1 MPKTRLTNEGLVL
14 TNDAGVSVTIKAEH
28 AATTDSYVRPPA
40 ADGTISTSSG
50 GGGGGSASTTVTKAS
65 GQLLSTMSLLDDTL
79 IVSVA
84 EAGTYRITGNIRS
97 DFPSGVTQTSWRLVP
112 SGVTVTR
119 VTGAVFRDSGSPKIA
134 VKDATGADAFAGIAD
149 ASSTDGESLFDT
161 QTFFDV
167 LVTVTG
173 TGTLTVTYGYDNE
186 NPDPTI
192 QAGSSI
198 TYSLV
203 S

>member
-1 MPKTRLTNEGLVL
+1 MAKTRLTDEGLVL
-14 TNDAGVSVTIKAEH
+14 TNDNGVDVMIKANH
-28 AATTDSYVRPPA
+28 DATSDTYVKPPA
-40 ADGTISTSSG
+40 SDGTISTGSG
-50 GGGGGSASTTVTKAS
+50 DGGSASTTIAKAS
-65 GQLLSTMSLLDDTL
+65 GQLLENSGDADDTL
-79 IVSVA
+79 IVTVA
-84 EAGTYRITGNIRS
+84 TAGTYRITGNISS
-97 DFPSGVTQTSWRLVP
+97 DFPSGQTQTSWRLVP

-119 VTGAVFRDSGSPKIA
+119 VTGAVFRDSGSPIIA

-149 ASSTDGESLFDT
+149 ASSTDGETLFDT
-161 QTFFDV
+161 QTYFDV

-173 TGTLTVTYGYDNE
+173 TGTLTLSYNYDNE

>member
-1 MPKTRLTNEGLVL
+1 MAKTRLTDEGLVL
-14 TNDAGVSVTIKAEH
+14 TNDNGVDVTIKANH
-28 AATTDSYVRPPA
+28 AATVDTYVKPPA
-40 ADGTISTSSG
+40 SDGTISTGSG
-50 GGGGGSASTTVTKAS
+50 GGGGSTSTTIVKAS
-65 GQLLSTMSLLDDTL
+65 GQLLENSGDADDTL
-79 IVSVA
+79 IVTVA
-84 EAGTYRITGNIRS
+84 TAGTYRITGNISS
-97 DFPSGVTQTSWRLVP
+97 DFPSGQTQTSWRLVP

-134 VKDATGADAFAGIAD
+134 VKDATVADAFAGIAD
-149 ASSTDGESLFDT
+149 ASSTDGETLFDT
-161 QTFFDV
+161 QTYFDV

-173 TGTLTVTYGYDNE
+173 TGTLTLSYNYDNE
-186 NPDPTI
+186 DPDPTI